1 MCGWCFSKV
10 KPHRKNGH
18 HQAYPRL
25 RSTFTQRQDMTGQTQ
40 QHCQRKFGSNFWATD
55 ECPWWALSLCPVACE
70 YAVTPWKRA
79 NPFVLHVIIVALG
92 VAQVGCVSAGAGL
105 VDLEEPSTSAPDCSS
120 WKRNKLRGIGNRSSF
135 GRCGQKK
142 THETVAKSRLPKK
155 IKQDAAREPKCSHV
169 CLWHRCRNT
178 WICSHA
184 EHFSETIYLNS
195 LVHFSPVTIPVHR
208 RLRNMEEGCVL
219 ILECGV

>member
-40 QHCQRKFGSNFWATD
+40 QHCQRKFASNFWATD

-120 WKRNKLRGIGNRSSF
+120 WKRNKWRGIGNRTSF

-155 IKQDAAREPKCSHV
+155 NKTRCSPRAQMLTRMFMVQMSKHMDMQ
-169 CLWHRCRNT
+169 
-178 WICSHA
+178 S
-184 EHFSETIYLNS
+184 
-195 LVHFSPVTIPVHR
+195 R
-208 RLRNMEEGCVL
+208 RTLFWNNLFEQSCAFFP
-219 ILECGV
+219 CYHTSAP